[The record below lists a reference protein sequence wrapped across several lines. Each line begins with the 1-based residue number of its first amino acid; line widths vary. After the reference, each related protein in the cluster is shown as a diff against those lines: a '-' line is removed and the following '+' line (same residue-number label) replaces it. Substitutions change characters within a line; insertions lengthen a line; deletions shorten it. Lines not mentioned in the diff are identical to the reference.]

1 MLLKPLTKCK
11 LCYKWCNGY
20 LDWLKSVFS
29 LKMRLVLISSSAIA
43 NHDVV
48 ITITDGVIFSSR
60 AYALI
65 SRGSRLHSRLT
76 CLGFACSN
84 LAKKNKR
91 LLAVYR
97 GTEFSVLAL
106 QEMERAERYLSSPP
120 LPALLLVPFFTRAL
134 TLVPRSLHRN
144 RTETLVTQ
152 AMYL

>member
-1 MLLKPLTKCK
+1 MTEE
-11 LCYKWCNGY
+11 
-20 LDWLKSVFS
+20 LDCLQSAFS
-29 LKMRLVLISSSAIA
+29 LEIRLVLISSSAIA
-43 NHDVV
+43 NHDV
-48 ITITDGVIFSSR
+48 
-60 AYALI
+60 I
-65 SRGSRLHSRLT
+65 SRGSRLNSQLT

-97 GTEFSVLAL
+97 GTDFSVLAVR
-106 QEMERAERYLSSPP
+106 EMERAERYLSSPP
-120 LPALLLVPFFTRAL
+120 LPALLLVPFFTRAS